1 MKSQPAQSLS
11 VKRAEVEFHKFASLG
26 EPERVLRVYEEENER
41 RRGLIVK
48 HLDFIG
54 PMTPFLEIGAN
65 AGHSSYMLANE
76 FDAGGFALDLSA
88 DALRYG
94 AVLRQAWSMSRSPV
108 RIAGDALRLPFRDC
122 SLRLVMA
129 FQMLS
134 QFMDIESVFVKV
146 KRVLAPGGVF
156 FFSEEPLRR
165 LLSLRLYRCPYL
177 EAMKPWERKLYEW
190 GLLGYLV
197 KDVIGAAQE
206 EGFGIRQNHRLGL
219 KQWQRLVER
228 HFPEHRYEIFVP
240 ERGPAETLVK
250 RLAVRLDPYRSV
262 WRAARLLGGTFS
274 AICRKPGTPEQPA
287 YGPGRFER
295 LLCCPDC
302 RSELARDSSGTLSC
316 NCGYQAPLEDGVYNL
331 LPSSEKRELYP
342 GAREDIVDFSVPGHE
357 RALGAG
363 WHKLE
368 GTYGNVYRWMEAYA
382 WLQLKSTGY
391 TAPRLRI
398 RGFAPEAAFRHGEV
412 NIEVRAN
419 GRPVCRKR
427 LERNGLFVLE
437 ADLAPAPE
445 YVIEI
450 QASPVWQAPPDDR
463 RLTVNISLVRLIEAE
478 PKK

>member
-1 MKSQPAQSLS
+1 VKSQPAQSLS

-26 EPERVLRVYEEENER
+26 EPERVLRVYGEENER

-54 PMTPFLEIGAN
+54 SMTPFLEIGAN

-76 FDAGGFALDLSA
+76 FNADGFALDLSA

-94 AVLRQAWSMSRSPV
+94 AVLREAWSMSRAPV
-108 RIAGDALRLPFRDC
+108 RIAGDALRLPFQDS

-134 QFMDIESVFVKV
+134 QFMDIESVFLEV

-240 ERGPAETLVK
+240 ERGPGEALVK

-274 AICRKPGTPEQPA
+274 AICRKPGTSVQPP
-287 YGPGRFER
+287 YDSCRFER

-302 RSELARDSSGTLSC
+302 RAALRRDSYDVLRC
-316 NCGYQAPLEDGVYNL
+316 DCGYQAPLEEGVYNL
-331 LPSSEKRELYP
+331 LPTREKRELYP

-368 GTYGNVYRWMEAYA
+368 GTYGNMYRWIEAYA
-382 WLQLKSTGY
+382 WLRLKPAGCTR
-391 TAPRLRI
+391 PRLRI
-398 RGFAPEAAFRHGEV
+398 RGFAPEAAFRRGEV
-412 NIEVRAN
+412 SLEVRAN
-419 GRPVCRKR
+419 GRSVCRKR
-427 LERNGLFVLE
+427 LERTGLFVLE
-437 ADLAPAPE
+437 ADLAPAQD
-445 YVIEI
+445 YLIELL
-450 QASPVWQAPPDDR
+450 ASPVWQAPPDDR
-463 RLTVNISLVRLIEAE
+463 RLTVNISMVRLIEAE
-478 PKK
+478 PEK